1 MTFLYHILIATV
13 YTLLAAATAIG
24 LPHLFPEIGSEIGA
38 ILGAVVFVGSAIM
51 HEVFARQEMQ
61 ANLVDELGHLRNRNA
76 ELQISLDRV
85 ERETEMLKGAVKQ
98 IAENGTTTKD
108 NSKKNVDSVIAEV
121 KVLQGL
127 VKQLSATKPST
138 AAKAVGDIAQ
148 AAFPTPTMEVS
159 PPASNITLVASE
171 GAVVAPPTSAN
182 PSSTSEALPIPSLQ
196 STPGQTPGIAGLDD
210 DSILEI
216 LRDGLEQNRVDLV
229 LQPIVQLPQRK
240 RVFYEAF
247 TRIRDQN
254 GDNLVPEQYIGIA
267 EREGLVTAIDNMLL
281 FRCVQ
286 LVRRTQ
292 NSKQDIGFFCNI
304 SAHSL
309 TDRHFFSDFVEFMA
323 DNARLAPNLIFEF
336 PYATVVNRDHDIE
349 QHLKQLASLG
359 FQFSVDQVSS
369 LNIDCDDLIKNRFK
383 YVKFDAEILLDE
395 VRNPTGPI
403 AVADIKRVF
412 NRQGMDLIVEKI
424 ETEPQLLD
432 LLDLKIDYGQG
443 YLFGKPRLAR
453 VE

>member
-1 MTFLYHILIATV
+1 MTFLYHILIVTV

-38 ILGAVVFVGSAIM
+38 ILGAVVFVGSAVL

-61 ANLVDELGHLRNRNA
+61 ANLADELGHLRNRNA

-85 ERETEMLKGAVKQ
+85 ERETEILKGAVKK
-98 IAENGTTTKD
+98 IAENGTKTKD
-108 NSKKNVDSVIAEV
+108 NSKKNVDTVIAEV

-127 VKQLSATKPST
+127 VKQLSAAKPSN

-148 AAFPTPTMEVS
+148 AAFPVPTMEAS
-159 PPASNITLVASE
+159 PPPSNIALVASE
-171 GAVVAPPTSAN
+171 GAVVAPSMGSN
-182 PSSTSEALPIPSLQ
+182 SSSISEAPPIQALQ
-196 STPGQTPGIAGLDD
+196 STPGQAPGIAGLDD

-369 LNIDCDDLIKNRFK
+369 LNIDCEDLIKNRFK

-395 VRNPTGPI
+395 VLNPTGPI

>member
-1 MTFLYHILIATV
+1 MAFLYHILIATV

-24 LPHLFPEIGSEIGA
+24 LPHLFPEIGAEIGA
-38 ILGAVVFVGSAIM
+38 ILGAVVFVGSAVL

-85 ERETEMLKGAVKQ
+85 ERETEILKGAVKK
-98 IAENGTTTKD
+98 IAENGMTAKD
-108 NSKKNVDSVIAEV
+108 SSKKNVDTVIAEV

-127 VKQLSATKPST
+127 VKQLSAVKPTKVV
-138 AAKAVGDIAQ
+138 KAVGDVAE
-148 AAFPTPTMEVS
+148 AAFPAPAMES
-159 PPASNITLVASE
+159 GSTSSNIALVASE
-171 GAVVAPPTSAN
+171 GAVVAPLIGDNGP
-182 PSSTSEALPIPSLQ
+182 PISEALPAQISQ
-196 STPGQTPGIAGLDD
+196 SNSGQAPEISGLDD

-292 NSKQDIGFFCNI
+292 NSNQDIGFFCNI

-369 LNIDCDDLIKNRFK
+369 LNIDCEDLIKNRFK

-395 VRNPTGPI
+395 VRNPMGPI

>member
-1 MTFLYHILIATV
+1 MAFLYHILIATV
-13 YTLLAAATAIG
+13 YTLLAAATTIG
-24 LPHLFPEIGSEIGA
+24 LPHLFPEIGAEIGA
-38 ILGAVVFVGSAIM
+38 ILGAVVFVGSAVL
-51 HEVFARQEMQ
+51 HEVFAQQEMQ

-85 ERETEMLKGAVKQ
+85 ERETEILKGAVKK
-98 IAENGTTTKD
+98 IAENGVTAK
-108 NSKKNVDSVIAEV
+108 NSSKKNVDSVIAEV

-127 VKQLSATKPST
+127 VKQLSAAKPAAS
-138 AAKAVGDIAQ
+138 AKAVGEIAQ
-148 AAFPTPTMEVS
+148 VEFPAPAMEAS
-159 PPASNITLVASE
+159 SASSNIALVASE
-171 GAVVAPPTSAN
+171 GTVVTPKTGENPPPTMAVAPTRTSR
-182 PSSTSEALPIPSLQ
+182 T
-196 STPGQTPGIAGLDD
+196 TPGQTSGISGLDD

-216 LRDGLEQNRVDLV
+216 VRDGLEQNRVDLV

-247 TRIRDQN
+247 TRIRDDR
-254 GDNLVPEQYIGIA
+254 GENLVPEQYIVIA

-369 LNIDCDDLIKNRFK
+369 INIDCEDLIKNRFK
-383 YVKFDAEILLDE
+383 YVKLDAEILLDE
-395 VRNPTGPI
+395 VRNPMGPI
-403 AVADIKRVF
+403 AIEDIKRVF

-443 YLFGKPRLAR
+443 YLFGEPRLAR

>member
-24 LPHLFPEIGSEIGA
+24 LPHLFSEIGAEMGA
-38 ILGAVVFVGSAIM
+38 ILGAVVFVGSAVL
-51 HEVFARQEMQ
+51 HEVFARQEIQ

-85 ERETEMLKGAVKQ
+85 ERETEILKGAVKK
-98 IAENGTTTKD
+98 IAENGATAKD
-108 NSKKNVDSVIAEV
+108 SSKKNVDSVIAEV

-127 VKQLSATKPST
+127 VKQLSAAKPTT
-138 AAKAVGDIAQ
+138 AAKAVGDVAQ
-148 AAFPTPTMEVS
+148 AAFPVPTLEAGATL
-159 PPASNITLVASE
+159 PNIALVASE
-171 GAVVAPPTSAN
+171 GAVVAPSMSDN
-182 PSSTSEALPIPSLQ
+182 PPPASEVLPVRSSTPIP
-196 STPGQTPGIAGLDD
+196 GQAPGISGLDD

-216 LRDGLEQNRVDLV
+216 VRNGLEQNRVDLV

-247 TRIRDQN
+247 TRIRDEN

-323 DNARLAPNLIFEF
+323 DNTRLAPNLIFEF
-336 PYATVVNRDHDIE
+336 PYATVVNRDNDIE
-349 QHLKQLASLG
+349 EHLKQLASFG

-369 LNIDCDDLIKNRFK
+369 INIDCEDLIKNRFK
-383 YVKFDAEILLDE
+383 YVKLDAEILLDE
-395 VRNPTGPI
+395 VRNPMGPI
-403 AVADIKRVF
+403 AIEDIKRVF

-432 LLDLKIDYGQG
+432 LLDLKIDFGQG

>member
-1 MTFLYHILIATV
+1 M
-13 YTLLAAATAIG
+13 
-24 LPHLFPEIGSEIGA
+24 S
-38 ILGAVVFVGSAIM
+38 
-51 HEVFARQEMQ
+51 
-61 ANLVDELGHLRNRNA
+61 
-76 ELQISLDRV
+76 
-85 ERETEMLKGAVKQ
+85 
-98 IAENGTTTKD
+98 
-108 NSKKNVDSVIAEV
+108 
-121 KVLQGL
+121 
-127 VKQLSATKPST
+127 
-138 AAKAVGDIAQ
+138 
-148 AAFPTPTMEVS
+148 
-159 PPASNITLVASE
+159 
-171 GAVVAPPTSAN
+171 
-182 PSSTSEALPIPSLQ
+182 
-196 STPGQTPGIAGLDD
+196 GLDD
-210 DSILEI
+210 DSILKI

-240 RVFYEAF
+240 RVFYESF

-254 GDNLVPEQYIGIA
+254 GDNLVPAQYIGIA

-359 FQFSVDQVSS
+359 FQFSIDQVSS
-369 LNIDCDDLIKNRFK
+369 LNIDCEDLIKNRFK
-383 YVKFDAEILLDE
+383 YVKVDAEILLDE
-395 VRNPTGPI
+395 ILNPIGPI

-412 NRQGMDLIVEKI
+412 NRQGMD
-424 ETEPQLLD
+424 
-432 LLDLKIDYGQG
+432 
-443 YLFGKPRLAR
+443 
-453 VE
+453 

>member
-1 MTFLYHILIATV
+1 M
-13 YTLLAAATAIG
+13 
-24 LPHLFPEIGSEIGA
+24 
-38 ILGAVVFVGSAIM
+38 
-51 HEVFARQEMQ
+51 
-61 ANLVDELGHLRNRNA
+61 
-76 ELQISLDRV
+76 
-85 ERETEMLKGAVKQ
+85 
-98 IAENGTTTKD
+98 TKD
-108 NSKKNVDSVIAEV
+108 NSRKNVGSVIADV

-127 VKQLSATKPST
+127 VKQLSVAKPST
-138 AAKAVGDIAQ
+138 AAKAVGKVAH
-148 AAFPTPTMEVS
+148 AAFPA
-159 PPASNITLVASE
+159 PAMGAALSSSNLALVASE
-171 GAVVAPPTSAN
+171 GTVVAPLIGDD
-182 PSSTSEALPIPSLQ
+182 PSPKSLIQITQPALGQ
-196 STPGQTPGIAGLDD
+196 APGMSGLDD
-210 DSILEI
+210 DSILKI

-240 RVFYEAF
+240 RVFYESF

-267 EREGLVTAIDNMLL
+267 EREGRVTAIDNMLL

-309 TDRHFFSDFVEFMA
+309 TDRYFFSDFVEFMA

-359 FQFSVDQVSS
+359 FQFSIDQVSS
-369 LNIDCDDLIKNRFK
+369 LNIDCEDLIKNRFK

-395 VRNPTGPI
+395 IPNPIGPI
-403 AVADIKRVF
+403 AVSDIKRVF
-412 NRQGMDLIVEKI
+412 NRQGMDLIVAKNRNRI
-424 ETEPQLLD
+424 AISRSAGSQNRFWPGLS
-432 LLDLKIDYGQG
+432 I
-443 YLFGKPRLAR
+443 R
-453 VE
+453 

>member
-1 MTFLYHILIATV
+1 MAVFYHIGLVTV
-13 YTLLAAATAIG
+13 YTLMAAAAAIG
-24 LPHLFPEIGSEIGA
+24 LPYLFPEFGPDLGA
-38 ILGAVVFVGSAIM
+38 IIGVIILVGCAIL
-51 HEVFARQEMQ
+51 HEVFARQESH
-61 ANLVDELGHLRNRNA
+61 ANLTDELSHLRNRNA
-76 ELQISLDRV
+76 ELQIALDRV
-85 ERETEMLKGAVKQ
+85 ERESEILKGAVKK
-98 IAENGTTTKD
+98 IAENRGIAIE
-108 NSKKNVDSVIAEV
+108 SGKKNVDSVIAEV
-121 KVLQGL
+121 KVFQGL
-127 VKQLSATKPST
+127 VKQLSAAKTVPATATGGST
-138 AAKAVGDIAQ
+138 ALTVLPDRAQPNSDGPEAVVQ
-148 AAFPTPTMEVS
+148 ANKIS
-159 PPASNITLVASE
+159 LVASDGE
-171 GAVVAPPTSAN
+171 VVETAPEEKTS
-182 PSSTSEALPIPSLQ
+182 PPHDSS
-196 STPGQTPGIAGLDD
+196 GQADSDMPGLDD

-216 LRDGLEQNRVDLV
+216 VRDGLEQNRVDLV

-267 EREGLVTAIDNMLL
+267 EREGLVPAIDNMLL

-309 TDRHFFSDFVEFMA
+309 TDKHFFSDFVEFMA

-369 LNIDCDDLIKNRFK
+369 INIDCEDLIKHRFK
-383 YVKFDAEILLDE
+383 YVKLESDILLEE
-395 VRNPTGPI
+395 VRRPSGPI
-403 AVADIKRVF
+403 AIEDVKRVY

-424 ETEPQLLD
+424 ETEPELLE

-443 YLFGKPRLAR
+443 YLFGEPRLAR